1 MFHIPKNPVALTS
14 WMVGNL
20 SFAFFVFWTA
30 TSFFPGTEWT
40 PGAMLV
46 EFGVTALSI
55 VIGLYLMHINND

>member
-1 MFHIPKNPVALTS
+1 
-14 WMVGNL
+14 MVGNL

-40 PGAMLV
+40 AGAMLV